1 MIKIPPGV
9 GLNHCFTVEP
19 HLHLS
24 ILRVSWAC
32 ILCWQWWKLCK
43 ISKITIQHMRTKNMA
58 LLDKVQPKNVRSV
71 RASTDI
77 TELNTNSGLVLS
89 NGGLWNLWLVFPH
102 NLSTLKENDCAA
114 GALIWDLATDNW
126 ERVQVSE
133 KPRRVNHA
141 GIKMGDLLWCPKLWR
156 LWAEDLGKR
165 RDQSWRWESSCST
178 HVHQQ
183 GRLVHSAD

>member
-1 MIKIPPGV
+1 MLGLSSAMMSRLHSSIP
-9 GLNHCFTVEP
+9 
-19 HLHLS
+19 
-24 ILRVSWAC
+24 
-32 ILCWQWWKLCK
+32 
-43 ISKITIQHMRTKNMA
+43 
-58 LLDKVQPKNVRSV
+58 
-71 RASTDI
+71 
-77 TELNTNSGLVLS
+77 
-89 NGGLWNLWLVFPH
+89 LWNLWFMFPH

-165 RDQSWRWESSCST
+165 RDQSWKWEGSCST

-183 GRLVHSAD
+183 GRLVHSADEVERSLGQQFTWERRILHSITELEPNTLWTSY